1 MCVLDD
7 VPLVSCILE
16 WENAEALER
25 DEACAFLDGLG
36 QRLSDHARR
45 SNRRMELILV
55 HDEDVTPQ
63 ALAADIDACPAL
75 RDGRLD
81 LRILTAPGAAY
92 YEKKGLAAQYAQGEV
107 ILYADSDCAYG
118 PGWIEALTG
127 PILRDEADLCHGA
140 TEARMAP
147 GLWPRVSALAWF
159 FPVPDR
165 ADPLH
170 ARAASRFFANNF
182 AVRAAAIRA
191 VPMPRVAG
199 SRTTGGPFKQR
210 MQAAGQRLRFVPE
223 AIASHRQYDT
233 AASLFARAWVLGRDR
248 DASSFIAGAGRGKR
262 IRRAVMALL
271 RQPLAFL
278 RRMVAVG
285 HRVLPAW
292 QWPLAFLLGLAFQGT
307 LALSQLWAALTA
319 PHRPEIADYADLQ
332 ARATLTDRRADQSP
346 VVAR

>member
-1 MCVLDD
+1 MLILGDLPLLSCV
-7 VPLVSCILE
+7 LE
-16 WENAEALER
+16 WENAEALESA
-25 DEACAFLDGLG
+25 EARTFLEGLG
-36 QRLSDHARR
+36 QRLAEHARR

-55 HDEDVTPQ
+55 HDEDVPTET
-63 ALAADIDACPAL
+63 LRADIDACPAL
-75 RDGRLD
+75 HDGRLD

-92 YEKKGLAAQYAQGEV
+92 YEKKGLAAHYAQGEV

-140 TEARMAP
+140 TEARLAP
-147 GLWPRVSALAWF
+147 GLWPGVSALAWF

-182 AVRAAAIRA
+182 AVRATSIRA

-210 MQAAGQRLRFVPE
+210 MQAAGQRVRFVPE

-233 AASLFARAWVLGRDR
+233 AASLFSRAWVLGQDR
-248 DASSFIAGAGRGKR
+248 DASSYIAGARRGKR
-262 IRRAVMALL
+262 VRRAVMAML

-278 RRMVAVG
+278 RRMIAVG

-292 QWPLAFLLGLAFQGT
+292 QWPLAFLLGLAFQVT
-307 LALSQLWAALTA
+307 LALSQLWSALTA

-332 ARATLTDRRADQSP
+332 ARATLSDRLADQSP
-346 VVAR
+346 VVAL